1 MSTEDVI
8 TDNVGRDLLAVLRA
22 YGVDTVF
29 GIPGTHNLEFYRHLP
44 ELGIHAVTTRHE
56 QGAGYAADGW
66 SLRTGLPGVVV
77 TTSGPGL
84 LNALSAA
91 ATAYAE
97 SRPMIIL
104 TPGPPLGQEFAD
116 IGALHETKD
125 TRAAADAVVE
135 WARRVESGRE
145 AIQAVHD
152 AMELFRTGRP
162 RPVVIEVPLNILEG
176 ESDCPPEM
184 LRPRPRPQPAAGDQ
198 ERVAHAAR
206 LLAGADRPVI
216 LAGGGAVRSGAD
228 VTALAERVGAPVVTT
243 LNGRGVLPE
252 SHPLAVGATL
262 RLKAAH
268 ALVNDADVL
277 LVLGSKVGEAELWWG
292 PLEPSGQ
299 VIRVDLLTTQIHKNL
314 PAQVG
319 VVGDAGVVVGQ
330 LLDALPGA
338 TGAHGAGTD
347 QAGTDGDA
355 VAAGA
360 RRAALARTE
369 IDQESRQ
376 WAPATTACCDA
387 IAAALPADV
396 ILGGDSSQICYY
408 GTANMV
414 PLEHPNSYLYMATY
428 ATLGYGLPAS
438 IGAKIASP
446 QRPVV
451 CVLGD
456 GALMFSVQE
465 FMTALEQDL
474 DLVVVCVDNGGYR
487 EIEENEADRG
497 IPPIGVRLDQP
508 DWPALVT
515 AFGGTGTAVRAAAD
529 LTGALR
535 EAIAAGGVHLLH
547 VPLSLFEPEEER

>member
-1 MSTEDVI
+1 MTTESAR
-8 TDNVGRDLLAVLRA
+8 NVGRDVLTVLRA

-66 SLRTGLPGVVV
+66 SLQTGLPGVVV

-91 ATAYAE
+91 ATAHAE

-116 IGALHETKD
+116 VGALHETKD
-125 TRAAADAVVE
+125 TRAAADAVVQ
-135 WARRVESGRE
+135 WAWRVESGRE
-145 AIQAVHD
+145 AVQAVHD
-152 AMELFRTGRP
+152 AMDLFRAGRP
-162 RPVVIEVPLNILEG
+162 RPVVIEVPLDVLEG
-176 ESDCPPEM
+176 ESDCSPEM
-184 LRPRPRPQPAAGDQ
+184 LRPHAEPQPVAGDH
-198 ERVAHAAR
+198 EHVVHAAR
-206 LLAGADRPVI
+206 LLSGAARPVI
-216 LAGGGAVRSGAD
+216 LAGGGAARSGAD
-228 VTALAERVGAPVVTT
+228 VTALAERMGAPVVTT
-243 LNGRGVLPE
+243 LNGRGVVPE
-252 SHPLAVGATL
+252 SHQLAVGSTL

-292 PLEPSGQ
+292 PLQPSGQ
-299 VIRVDLLTTQIHKNL
+299 VIRVDLLSTQIHKNL

-319 VVGDAGVVVGQ
+319 IVGDAGVVVGQ
-330 LLDALPGA
+330 LLQALP
-338 TGAHGAGTD
+338 
-347 QAGTDGDA
+347 DGDPSDTT
-355 VAAGA
+355 GA
-360 RRAALARTE
+360 RRATVARAE
-369 IDQESRQ
+369 IERESRE
-376 WAPATTACCDA
+376 WAPATAACCDA
-387 IAAALPADV
+387 IAAGLPADV
-396 ILGGDSSQICYY
+396 ILGADSSQICYY

-414 PLEHPNSYLYMATY
+414 PVEHPNSYLYMATY

-438 IGAKIASP
+438 IGAKVASP
-446 QRPVV
+446 HRPVV

-515 AFGGTGTAVRAAAD
+515 AFGGSGASVRVAD
-529 LTGALR
+529 DLPGALR
-535 EAIAAGGVHLLH
+535 AAIDAGGVHLLH
-547 VPLSLFEPEEER
+547 VPLSLFETEEQR